1 MQPCN
6 IIDSLS
12 LMKISPSC
20 TLGII
25 GGNGRTGLQFKKLF
39 QAAGFKVKS
48 TGSKTKRKNREL
60 IRDCDIVIF
69 SVPLVNAAEIIR
81 TELKNARRKDQLLLD
96 LSSLKVRETS
106 AMLRAK
112 GEVIGMHPLFGPM
125 TEPKGETIILCPV
138 RTGTETLDSLRSLLK
153 RMGLKI
159 VVMSPKD
166 HDRLMA
172 VVQVIPH
179 LKSLLMAEVLKG
191 LKVDFKKVL
200 ATCTP
205 TYELEFNVIGRFLDD
220 HPGLYMPIIFRN
232 PDTLKVLAI
241 LRKTVA
247 RFEAIASKQD
257 LKTAE
262 NRYAACRRFFAPH
275 LKRARDHSEACI
287 HTLISLT
294 R

>member
-1 MQPCN
+1 
-6 IIDSLS
+6 
-12 LMKISPSC
+12 MKISPSHSI
-20 TLGII
+20 GVI

-39 QAAGFKVKS
+39 QAAGFKVQS
-48 TGSKTKRKNREL
+48 TGSKTKRKNRDL

-96 LSSLKVRETS
+96 LSSLKVREVK

-112 GEVIGMHPLFGPM
+112 GEVIGMHPLFGP
-125 TEPKGETIILCPV
+125 TTDSKGETIILCPG
-138 RTGTETLDSLRSLLK
+138 RALPETQRSLVTLLR
-153 RMGLKI
+153 RMGLRT
-159 VVMSPKD
+159 VVMTPKE

-220 HPGLYMPIIFRN
+220 HSGLYMPIIFRN
-232 PDTLKVLAI
+232 PDTRKVLAI
-241 LRKTVA
+241 LRKTIA
-247 RFEAIASKQD
+247 RFEAIASRQD

-262 NRYAACRRFFAPH
+262 NRYAACKSFFTPH

>member
-1 MQPCN
+1 
-6 IIDSLS
+6 
-12 LMKISPSC
+12 MKISPSHSI
-20 TLGII
+20 GII
-25 GGNGRTGLQFKKLF
+25 GGEGRTGRQFARIF
-39 QAAGFKVKS
+39 RSQGFDVRT
-48 TGSKTKRKNREL
+48 TGSRTRRRNREL
-60 IRDCDIVIF
+60 LRDCDIVVF
-69 SVPLVNAAEIIR
+69 ALPLASAAAIIR
-81 TELKNARRKDQLLLD
+81 TESRFARRLDQLILD
-96 LSSLKVRETS
+96 LSSLKVREVK

-262 NRYAACRRFFAPH
+262 NRYAACKSFFTPH
-275 LKRARDHSEACI
+275 LKRARAHSEACI
-287 HTLISLT
+287 RTLISLT